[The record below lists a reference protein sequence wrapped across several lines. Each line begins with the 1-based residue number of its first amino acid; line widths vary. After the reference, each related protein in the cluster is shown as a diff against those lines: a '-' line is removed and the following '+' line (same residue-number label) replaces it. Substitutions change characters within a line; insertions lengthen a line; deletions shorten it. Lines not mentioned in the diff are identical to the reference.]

1 MHKLPVVI
9 AMIAALSFA
18 PVGFAGEEKG
28 HGKGMHGGAKK
39 AHHFTAHW
47 AKTLND
53 EQKLKVDQ
61 MHLALDRELVVLK
74 ARAELL
80 EKELNAL
87 AARDG
92 ADQKD
97 IHAKIDELMAVKGAI
112 LRQRFDHI
120 VEMRAILTPEQRIS
134 YDMAVLKRS
143 GVK

>member
-1 MHKLPVVI
+1 MCRIPVMVVMVTAVLFALPVH
-9 AMIAALSFA
+9 
-18 PVGFAGEEKG
+18 AGEDKG
-28 HGKGMHGGAKK
+28 HGKGMHGAAKK

-47 AKTLND
+47 AKTLSD

-74 ARAELL
+74 ARAALL

-87 AARDG
+87 AARDD
-92 ADQKD
+92 ADLEA
-97 IHAKIDELMAVKGAI
+97 IHAKIDELMKVKGAI

-120 VEMRAILTPEQRIS
+120 VEMRAILTPQQRIS
-134 YDMAVLKRS
+134 YDMGVLGRS